1 MGGPEAGGGAPPMGG
16 AEAAPAPTGGGTP
29 GGAGFL
35 SEEIFKKTSELTSL
49 IKE

>member
-1 MGGPEAGGGAPPMGG
+1 MGGGPEAGGGAPPMGG
-16 AEAAPAPTGGGTP
+16 GPEAGGGGAA

-35 SEEIFKKTSELTSL
+35 SEEIFKKTAELDRL